1 MTYLENTETRTIK
14 AHIIYIQYFFRV
26 GTLMVSNDMYVVL
39 KEVVKWKI
47 HMKINVICYI
57 D

>member
-1 MTYLENTETRTIK
+1 
-14 AHIIYIQYFFRV
+14 
-26 GTLMVSNDMYVVL
+26 MVSNDMYVVL